1 MKSMRTFK
9 RATWF
14 LFSMLAFVVVSAFSA
29 MGVTAYRTSAARS
42 PGIELSS
49 GTVIYDSTASPI
61 QLAGSAVVTSENGS
75 YSLGQEDTSIP
86 LGAHTLAYDG
96 TGVRIFGGGYRIDA
110 DGSVHSVADGDVYT
124 DLSDGAIFK
133 LADRRYAI
141 ACSSIS
147 DTNHVFSSEGYLFIS
162 IDMVGNARLYSNNM
176 SLKTTQPTTIQAGSM
191 VFDIANE
198 LLGIGSQSFDLQKL
212 IGSTNTYDSGIYKAI
227 DDPQTPDSIDLTIR
241 GGAGGNGGTGGA
253 GGTGGNGGI
262 GGAGG
267 TGGDGGMGGVGGT
280 GGTGGAGGNGG
291 RGGAGGNGGAGGAG
305 GTGGSGGA
313 GGAGG
318 TGGSGGIGEDQDVV
332 QIVMLKS
339 VKSETSTSLTVNYY
353 FVDPFG
359 TLGMVY
365 LELHEA
371 SELPASIRALYEDE
385 DGLYDDYWDGDTY
398 RRTSVSTYDSSY
410 IFNGLEPGTEYYVVM
425 GHVSENPDTGETER
439 TLDDYFKVSTRAHKN
454 SLTISD
460 VDSSSV
466 GFLLN
471 LESIDTDAARIMV
484 KDTTSALELTEDEI
498 ETAVYTGYSD
508 FLDVDEEILAG
519 MKTITL
525 VVLDSS
531 DKTILKASCTNS
543 FYDGTTQTTTTQSI
557 TGTRAVVD
565 ASAANTSSSSSS
577 QSGTSGASSSNT
589 SNTTTNTTVNT
600 TTNTTANTATDT
612 TANTTTN
619 TATDTTANAA
629 TDTASNG
636 ISQTDISSGTSG
648 SSTADN
654 SAANDAAT
662 AGSASDSST
671 SNSSTSNSST
681 SDGSAGSN
689 SGTSGDSSSGD
700 TASGDTEASGGTSD
714 GAASGSATGD
724 AVIEIVSDAPEAD
737 AARQDGDETV
747 VEIVRDDSAGSAS

>member
-61 QLAGSAVVTSENGS
+61 QLSGSAVVTSENGS

-86 LGAHTLAYDG
+86 LGTHTLAYDG

-124 DLSDGAIFK
+124 DLTDGAIFK

-267 TGGDGGMGGVGGT
+267 TGGDGGMGGIGGT

-291 RGGAGGNGGAGGAG
+291 RGGAGGNGGQGGAG

-385 DGLYDDYWDGDTY
+385 DRLYDDYWDGDTY

-484 KDTTSALELTEDEI
+484 KDTTSELELTEDEI

-531 DKTILKASCTNS
+531 DKTILKARCTNS
-543 FYDGTTQTTTTQSI
+543 FYDGTTQTTKQSL
-557 TGTRAVVD
+557 TGERAVVD
-565 ASAANTSSSSSS
+565 ASAANTSSGSSS
-577 QSGTSGASSSNT
+577 QSGASGSSSSNT
-589 SNTTTNTTVNT
+589 SNTAANTATNTTT
-600 TTNTTANTATDT
+600 DTTANTATDT
-612 TANTTTN
+612 TT
-619 TATDTTANAA
+619 NAA
-629 TDTASNG
+629 TDT
-636 ISQTDISSGTSG
+636 
-648 SSTADN
+648 
-654 SAANDAAT
+654 AT

-671 SNSSTSNSST
+671 SDSSTSNSST
-681 SDGSAGSN
+681 SDGSGGSN
-689 SGTSGDSSSGD
+689 SSTSGDSPSGDAAAGD
-700 TASGDTEASGGTSD
+700 TAASGGTSD
-714 GAASGSATGD
+714 SAESGSATGD
-724 AVIEIVSDAPEAD
+724 TASAGGTSGDTTVGGASSGGTASQSSSGEAVIEIVSDAPEEG
-737 AARQDGDETV
+737 AAQQDGDETV